1 MGQYKY
7 QEQQKTHEK
16 QQSEVASEAQYGKK
30 CPNCGHMCG
39 IMMFFVRSVV

>member
-39 IMMFFVRSVV
+39 IMMFL